1 MQEFQQM
8 STVKYDK
15 EKKQNINSEVI
26 AAHKQLLKLTSKTS
40 KLSSNEI
47 DQTFNI
53 LCQYKKANRK
63 RVRLSDLIEIST
75 CGGAIKNVNRVVR
88 TLQALDQDKS
98 GAFDLQEFIGVMK
111 KLQL

>member
-53 LCQYKKANRK
+53 LC
-63 RVRLSDLIEIST
+63 
-75 CGGAIKNVNRVVR
+75 
-88 TLQALDQDKS
+88 
-98 GAFDLQEFIGVMK
+98 
-111 KLQL
+111 